1 MAEVT
6 LQTPVKRKDDQIKKV
21 TLRQPSAGELRGLS
35 LARLMQMDVSAII
48 TVVPR
53 ISQPILDE
61 AEAPPSAPWTS
72 PRSRRRWSVFSSRRP
87 TARRW
92 RRGAS
97 RAPG

>member
-1 MAEVT
+1 MAEIT

-61 AEAPPSAPWTS
+61 AEVAALGPVDFAAIAQE
-72 PRSRRRWSVFSSRRP
+72 VVGFFFSEADRKALEAGSL
-87 TARRW
+87 
-92 RRGAS
+92 
-97 RAPG
+97 